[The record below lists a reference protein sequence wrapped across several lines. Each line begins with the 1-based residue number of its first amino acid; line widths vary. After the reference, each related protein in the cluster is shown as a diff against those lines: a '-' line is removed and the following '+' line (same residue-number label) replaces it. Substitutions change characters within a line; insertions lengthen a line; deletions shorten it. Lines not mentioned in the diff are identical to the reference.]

1 MLKHNNISKTILDK
15 IESKNL
21 FRRYIVFI
29 FGLLLYAIAY
39 NVFFVQTDLI
49 LGGSGGIAILLKKF
63 FNPSVT
69 ILFLSV
75 ISLLLSAIFMD
86 KQFTINSVVG
96 SLLSPVF
103 VELTKDIHISLPN
116 DDMMLV
122 AICGAVLIGI
132 ANGLTSKTGLSSGGI
147 DTIIHILTRKLKISQ
162 GRLYLY
168 INGLIIL
175 CGGYFYGWR
184 IMLYALIVLYI
195 VSIITDKVV
204 LGISNNKS
212 FYIVTSEVEEVKKY
226 LTDTL
231 NRGVTI
237 IDAVG
242 GFTNNRQDVIMV
254 VIPTSEYFKAKEG
267 ILDIDPHA
275 FITITDSY
283 QAFNQDSHRKKKKGV
298 K

>member
-1 MLKHNNISKTILDK
+1 MLKRNNISKSILNNV
-15 IESKNL
+15 ESKNL
-21 FRRYIVFI
+21 FKRYMMFI
-29 FGLLLYAIAY
+29 LGLFIYAIAY

-86 KQFTINSVVG
+86 KQFTVNSVVG
-96 SLLSPVF
+96 SLLCPVF
-103 VELTKDIHISLPN
+103 IELTKDIHISLPK

-122 AICGAVLIGI
+122 AICGAVLIGV
-132 ANGLTSKTGLSSGGI
+132 ANGFTSKTGLSSGGI

-162 GRLYLY
+162 GKLYLY
-168 INGLIIL
+168 VNGLIII

-226 LTDTL
+226 LTETL

-242 GFTNNRQDVIMV
+242 GFTNNKQDVIMV

-267 ILDIDPHA
+267 ILEIDKQA
-275 FITITDSY
+275 IVLINDVY
-283 QAFNQDSHRKKKKGV
+283 QSIGIE
-298 K
+298 